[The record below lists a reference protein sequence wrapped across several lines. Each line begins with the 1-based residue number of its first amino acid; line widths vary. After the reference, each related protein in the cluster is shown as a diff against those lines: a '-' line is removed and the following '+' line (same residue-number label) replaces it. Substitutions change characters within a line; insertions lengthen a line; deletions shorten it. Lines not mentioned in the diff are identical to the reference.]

1 MKTKRGIIAKYLP
14 WLLIALAILAIVL
27 ITIFLLKGTGFS
39 LVDRVKDFLRIG

>member
-1 MKTKRGIIAKYLP
+1 MKKKGVISEYLP

-39 LVDRVKDFLRIG
+39 LVDRVKDLLRIG